1 MKSFTSIAFF
11 IGMVC
16 ASAQNELPMGPCNT
30 PCLENC
36 NLDWICT
43 DDDGGSV
50 PQCTELNIDVF
61 VQGNTFNLCLSRTQA
76 GQYELPP
83 ASLELVYQGSNYN
96 LIQADVIIGS
106 FENSGILDSGED
118 ILTLQTLSFESIT
131 TNTDIEEFDLDI
143 VGCGC

>member
-1 MKSFTSIAFF
+1 MKSFTSIAFS

-30 PCLENC
+30 PCLVNC

-50 PQCTELNIDVF
+50 PQCTELDIDVL
-61 VQGNTFNLCLSRTQA
+61 VEGNTFNLCFSRTQA
-76 GQYELPP
+76 GRYVFPP
-83 ASLELVYQGSNYN
+83 VGLELVYQGSNYN
-96 LIQADVIIGS
+96 LLESNVIIGS
-106 FENSGILDSGED
+106 FENSGILDSGDD
-118 ILTLQTLSFESIT
+118 ILTLQTLSFELVDTSI
-131 TNTDIEEFDLDI
+131 IEEFDLDV